1 MQLLEEKGNGKRRAK
16 MKTKLTAAIVILLV
30 ISNVYFMNEA
40 KKPDYKIHIGIPVS
54 AEDGSAGFDFSES
67 KPLKKETASDVMLS
81 LLSAHTVE
89 ALEMEERFPDAV
101 LSVSDWKKNKEH
113 YLFTFWLEENSVIF
127 KSESEKGT
135 EYREID
141 NLYYVTE
148 LEKII
153 KAEIEF

>member
-1 MQLLEEKGNGKRRAK
+1 

-40 KKPDYKIHIGIPVS
+40 KKPDYRIHIGIPVS

-89 ALEMEERFPDAV
+89 APEMEERFPDAV

>member
-1 MQLLEEKGNGKRRAK
+1 MQLLEEKGNGKRRVK

-89 ALEMEERFPDAV
+89 APEMEERFPDAV

-113 YLFTFWLEENSVIF
+113 YLFTFWLEENSVIS

-153 KAEIEF
+153 KTEMEF

>member
-1 MQLLEEKGNGKRRAK
+1 MQLLEEKGNGKRRVK

-40 KKPDYKIHIGIPVS
+40 KKPDYKIHIGISVS

-89 ALEMEERFPDAV
+89 APEMEERFPDAV

-153 KAEIEF
+153 KTEMEF

>member
-1 MQLLEEKGNGKRRAK
+1 
-16 MKTKLTAAIVILLV
+16 MKTKLTVVLVIFLV
-30 ISNVYFMNEA
+30 ISNMYFMNEA

-89 ALEMEERFPDAV
+89 APEMEERFPDAV